1 MTLTEANKPQTSKNS
16 VLASGFQ
23 LFSTRHWLVN
33 KLNLTKLVSVFL
45 QRRQT
50 QTLFSQCLCGSIMSL
65 GTWCSAP
72 LQIYIC
78 IKKKVCLLFT
88 VWPLNR
94 QLNMLLCWKKYLTDK
109 TAFSESAHQF
119 SCEICR
125 TKHELPNKIMHKFVQ
140 HCKAI
145 TFH

>member
-78 IKKKVCLLFT
+78 IKKKSLFT
-88 VWPLNR
+88 FHCVTPKQVTEHVIMLKEIFDR
-94 QLNMLLCWKKYLTDK
+94 QDSIFWKHTSIFLWNMYNK
-109 TAFSESAHQF
+109 TWTSKWNHAQIRAA
-119 SCEICR
+119 
-125 TKHELPNKIMHKFVQ
+125 L
-140 HCKAI
+140 
-145 TFH
+145 